1 MLYWQHFAKVYKK
14 ASPHRNHFE
23 RDSKI
28 WRTNL
33 LLILPLLP
41 QLLEPRLQVP
51 QLLPL

>member
-1 MLYWQHFAKVYKK
+1 MYISPVQLTSKKV
-14 ASPHRNHFE
+14 SPHRNHFDG
-23 RDSKI
+23 DSKYGEQI
-28 WRTNL
+28 Y